1 MWAFKNKTMK
11 INHIILA
18 AFAGAMLFSSCKKVL
33 DKVDEGKGTAGQ
45 VYSDSVL
52 AKQAVDYLYG
62 QNLPTWGG
70 NGADG
75 GTIPT
80 ALAGLTDETTG
91 DNKFLQG
98 VATSADE
105 GSIGTSN
112 TNSNFYGKMR
122 IINTFIRDCRAGTLP
137 TAQKNRFIA
146 QALFFRAFKYFSMV
160 RVYGG
165 VPLVLTP
172 LSSVGDENKLA
183 DQQPRASTSA
193 CIAQITADLDTAIKY
208 LPTKWPNNN
217 DWGHITSGAAAAFKG
232 RVLLTW
238 ASPQF
243 NTANDQARWQAA
255 YDASTQAISLL
266 TRGGFGL
273 FVSTATSSAGGGT
286 NAYANMWFTEV
297 NNPEAVM
304 VTGYNTSIADQ
315 ASYPNGYDKGV
326 RPSYLGAGS
335 SSSQPTWDFVKNY
348 LMKDGKDTL
357 TSKYKSTYG
366 LQTFWKNRDPRFDWT
381 IAYNGCTW
389 PTLGVSNYR
398 LWTYVFYTK
407 ADRSAF
413 TSTETSGQT
422 TSGFYLRKATNATTT
437 ASDLQ
442 YSGTDWM
449 EIRYAEVLMNQAEA
463 AAEIGRLGI
472 GDEAYTNIIAIRKRA
487 GIEPGADNLY
497 GLTAGMGHDDMIKAI
512 MNERAVEFAY
522 EGKRFWDLQ
531 RRKQTQTLLNF
542 DGRKARYGITISLKT
557 VPATDYA
564 RATRDATSLDDLY
577 TNTFDV
583 KVNRKLDTKYPLNWQ
598 SNYVFFG
605 IPPAT
610 ISNDPA
616 IVQTN
621 GWDIGGFDPL
631 K

>member
-1 MWAFKNKTMK
+1 MK
-11 INHIILA
+11 INYIILA
-18 AFAGAMLFSSCKKVL
+18 AFAGTALFSSCKKVL

-75 GTIPT
+75 GTIPVSLT
-80 ALAGLTDETTG
+80 GLTDETTG
-91 DNKFLQG
+91 DNRFLQG

-122 IINTFIRDCRAGTLP
+122 IINTFIRDCRAGSLP

-165 VPLVLTP
+165 VPLVLEP
-172 LSSVGDENKLA
+172 LSSVGEDNKVEA
-183 DQQPRASTSA
+183 QQPRATTSA
-193 CIAQITADLDTAIKY
+193 CITQITADLDSAIKY
-208 LPTKWPNNN
+208 LPTKWPNAN

-243 NTANDQARWQAA
+243 NPARDQARWQAA
-255 YDASTQAISLL
+255 YDASTQAITLL
-266 TRGGFGL
+266 NQGGFGL
-273 FVSTATSSAGGGT
+273 FVSTGSSGAGGGT
-286 NAYANMWFTEV
+286 NAYANMWFTEI

-315 ASYPNGYDKGV
+315 ARYTNTYDKSV
-326 RPSYLGAGS
+326 RPAYLGAGS
-335 SSSQPTWDFVKNY
+335 GSSQPTWDFVRNY

-357 TSKYKSTYG
+357 TSKYGKSAAGGYS

-398 LWTYVFYTK
+398 LWTYIYYTK
-407 ADRSAF
+407 ADRSTFA
-413 TSTETSGQT
+413 STESSGQT
-422 TSGFYLRKATNATTT
+422 STGFYLRKATNAITN
-437 ASDLQ
+437 ASDLAN
-442 YSGTDWM
+442 SGTDWM

-463 AAEIGRLGI
+463 AAEIGRLGA
-472 GDEAYTNIIAIRKRA
+472 GQEAYTNIIAIRKRA
-487 GIEPGADNLY
+487 GIEPGTDNLY
-497 GLTAGMGHDDMIKAI
+497 GLTAGLNRDDMIKTI

-531 RRKQTQTLLNF
+531 RRNQTQSLLNF
-542 DGRKARYGITISLKT
+542 EGRKARYGITISLKT

-564 RATRDATSLDDLY
+564 KATRDATSMDDLY
-577 TNTFDV
+577 ANTFDV

-610 ISNDPA
+610 ITNNPA
-616 IVQTN
+616 IIQTN
-621 GWDIGGFDPL
+621 GWDLGGFDPL

>member
-1 MWAFKNKTMK
+1 MK
-11 INHIILA
+11 INYIIFA
-18 AFAGAMLFSSCKKVL
+18 AFAGAVLFSSCKKVL
-33 DKVDEGKGTAGQ
+33 DKVDVGKGTAEQ
-45 VYSDSVL
+45 VYSDSIL
-52 AKQAVDYLYG
+52 TKQSVDYIYG

-80 ALAGLTDETTG
+80 SLTGLTDETTG

-112 TNSNFYGKMR
+112 SNSNFYGKMR

-183 DQQPRASTSA
+183 NQQPRASTSA
-193 CIAQITADLDTAIKY
+193 CIAQITADLDTAMKY
-208 LPTKWPNNN
+208 LPAKWPNTN
-217 DWGHITSGAAAAFKG
+217 DWGRITSGAAAAFKG

-243 NTANDQARWQAA
+243 NPSNDQTRWQAA
-255 YDASTQAISLL
+255 YDASTKAITLL
-266 TRGGFGL
+266 AQGGFGL
-273 FVSTATSSAGGGT
+273 FTSTGNSAAGGGS

-304 VTGYNTSIADQ
+304 VTGYNTTTSEQ
-315 ASYPNGYDKGV
+315 FRNGNNYDKSV
-326 RPSYLGAGS
+326 RPAYLGAGG

-357 TSKYKSTYG
+357 TSKYGKSATGGYS

-389 PTLGVSNYR
+389 PTLNVSNYK
-398 LWTYVFYTK
+398 LWTYVYYTNAGK
-407 ADRSAF
+407 TAF
-413 TSTETSGQT
+413 KSTEISGQT
-422 TSGFYLRKATNATTT
+422 STGFYLRKATNATTN

-463 AAEIGRLGI
+463 AAELGRLGVSQ
-472 GDEAYTNIIAIRKRA
+472 EAYANIIAIRKRA
-487 GIEPGADNLY
+487 GIEPGTDALY
-497 GLTAGMGHDDMIKAI
+497 GLTAGMGHDEMINTI

-531 RRKQTQTLLNF
+531 RRKLTQTLLNF
-542 DGRKARYGITISLKT
+542 ENRKARYGITISLKNA
-557 VPATDYA
+557 PATDYA
-564 RATRDATSLDDLY
+564 LATRETASLDDLY
-577 TNTFDV
+577 TNTFEV
-583 KVNRKLDTKYPLNWQ
+583 KVNRKLDTKYSLNWQ
-598 SNYVFFG
+598 NNYLFFA
-605 IPPAT
+605 IPPNT

-621 GWDIGGFDPL
+621 GWDLGGFDPL